1 MKKNTKKNKKILVVE
16 DDIATMQLL
25 GEKLGEQGFL
35 TIMAEDGERA
45 LEIALKERPDLIL
58 LDILLPKMD
67 GMEMLGKLRKN
78 TWGSNVP
85 VIILTNID
93 DFSTI
98 NEARGN
104 HVYDYLIKTDWR
116 LGDVLERIKEK
127 LAIAQ
132 S

>member
-98 NEARGN
+98 NEALGN